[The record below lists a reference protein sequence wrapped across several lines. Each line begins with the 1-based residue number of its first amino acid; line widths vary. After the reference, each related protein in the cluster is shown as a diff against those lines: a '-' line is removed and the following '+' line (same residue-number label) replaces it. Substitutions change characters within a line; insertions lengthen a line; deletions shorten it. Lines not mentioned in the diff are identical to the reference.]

1 MEELILH
8 IQYLLRRHSC
18 VIVPRLGALIATE
31 RPAYVNEE
39 WGIVQAPVREVC
51 FNAAIVNNDGLL
63 ATSIARRERI
73 PYEAACVR
81 MERAIDEL
89 RQRLDTD
96 GEVSLGRI
104 GTLRRSADGRLIF
117 DPALTA
123 RQQAAA
129 LGYQPV
135 AIPSKESRTEEG
147 SGATRTGS
155 GYYILRVSKTATRI
169 AAGIALPLVAA
180 VSILLWT
187 LSLGG
192 GTVPAGIDYASVVPI
207 PATKAEVQASVPAP
221 QNVVEDQPQGVLV
234 VAVFGTE
241 QQVDLFLQQHAK
253 SAHSLSVSPYG
264 KSYRV
269 TTLPQ
274 SRPGLLELLHDTDF
288 IVEYPGAWIWMQ
300 DAE

>member
-1 MEELILH
+1 
-8 IQYLLRRHSC
+8 
-18 VIVPRLGALIATE
+18 
-31 RPAYVNEE
+31 
-39 WGIVQAPVREVC
+39 
-51 FNAAIVNNDGLL
+51 
-63 ATSIARRERI
+63 
-73 PYEAACVR
+73 

-207 PATKAEVQASVPAP
+207 PATKTEVQASVPAP
-221 QNVVEDQPQGVLV
+221 QNVVEDQPQGVGLAGRGDDQDQV
-234 VAVFGTE
+234 V
-241 QQVDLFLQQHAK
+241 
-253 SAHSLSVSPYG
+253 
-264 KSYRV
+264 
-269 TTLPQ
+269 
-274 SRPGLLELLHDTDF
+274 LL
-288 IVEYPGAWIWMQ
+288 
-300 DAE
+300 